1 MMVKVK
7 KRNQRNQK
15 EAVVLNGHFKLVVA
29 VLTFLAVQAFLF
41 YVYYSLQITFN
52 GRPAQVRRGE
62 TLGQVLDRKYILLK
76 QGDLVSVSGRVLEK
90 QAGKPPLME
99 ANQKKVGSDYV
110 LRSGD
115 SIYVAKGADVE
126 EKVVSLIELM
136 PSPTVYEGEGPF
148 ITLATK
154 GQPGLKITT
163 AGEISREVA
172 KEEMIRPPQPAIIR
186 RSQDVPSLVV
196 ALTFDD
202 GPDPVYTPQILS
214 VLQSEGAV
222 GTFFVLGKRAERY
235 PELVRQELAL
245 GNAIGNHSYS
255 HPDLGRTSQEVI
267 EQELLST
274 EAVISQIAG
283 HNTKWFRPPKG
294 SVSSLLVSIVAAKGY
309 RMVLWDIDPWDWSK
323 PSPEAIYQRVVTKVK
338 PGAVILLHDGG
349 GDRSQTV
356 SALPMIIEL
365 LRSQG
370 YYFVTLDQLPG
381 K

>member
-1 MMVKVK
+1 MAEK
-7 KRNQRNQK
+7 KRQSQK
-15 EAVVLNGHFKLVVA
+15 NKKVTEVLKGRIKLATVSFAFLAFQALLFYGYYALTISLNG
-29 VLTFLAVQAFLF
+29 Q
-41 YVYYSLQITFN
+41 
-52 GRPAQVRRGE
+52 PAKARRGE
-62 TLGQVLDRKYILLK
+62 TLGQLLDRKDVVL
-76 QGDLVSVSGRVLEK
+76 QRGDLVSVSGKVIKK
-90 QAGKPPLME
+90 QAGKLPSME
-99 ANQKKVGSDYV
+99 VDQKKVDSGYV
-110 LRSGD
+110 LQSGD
-115 SIYVAKGADVE
+115 SAYVSKGADVK
-126 EKVVSLIELM
+126 EKVINMIELI
-136 PSPTVYEGEGPF
+136 PPPTVYEGEGPF

-154 GQPGLKITT
+154 GQPGMKLTTRGKI
-163 AGEISREVA
+163 SQEVA
-172 KEEMIRPPQPAIIR
+172 KEETLRPPQPAMIR

-222 GTFFVLGKRAERY
+222 ATFFVLGKRAQHY
-235 PELVRQELAL
+235 PELVQQELAM
-245 GNAIGNHSYS
+245 GNVIGNHSYS
-255 HPDLGRTSQEVI
+255 HPDLGRSSQGVI

-274 EAVISQIAG
+274 EAVISQITG

-294 SVSSLLVSIVAAKGY
+294 SVSSLLVSTVAAKGY
-309 RMVLWDIDPWDWSK
+309 RMVLWDVDPWDWSR

-356 SALPMIIEL
+356 SALPMIIDL